1 MDAAKLQGK
10 IYSGY
15 AKAAKRIGYVYDVY
29 RPASAADPMTTKV
42 ASLNASFSAREWT
55 YTKANLPDRP
65 YWYCL
70 MDGRETAVGDYLV
83 RGQTIYFVAGMQS
96 ELPILAVQCN
106 GSVWM
111 SRQASADQV
120 GDVGYGGSCE
130 HTDTPVIGTP
140 GGPGWPAS
148 ILFGGRTRRYEPLP
162 ASADEHGFRI
172 LLPASI
178 PAVVRAADML
188 TDDLGRRFQV
198 AGAERTE
205 QLWQLDVTEVHV

>member
-15 AKAAKRIGYVYDVY
+15 AKAAKRIGYVYDVF
-29 RPASAADPMTTKV
+29 RPTSAADPLTKKV

-70 MDGRETAVGDYLV
+70 IDGGQTAVGDYLV
-83 RGQTIYFVAGMQS
+83 RDQNVYFVAGMQS

-111 SRQASADQV
+111 SRPATDDQV
-120 GDVGYGGSCE
+120 GDVGYGGSCA
-130 HTDTPVIGTP
+130 HTDTPIIGTP
-140 GGPGWPAS
+140 GGAGWPAS

-178 PAVVRAADML
+178 PTVVRAADML